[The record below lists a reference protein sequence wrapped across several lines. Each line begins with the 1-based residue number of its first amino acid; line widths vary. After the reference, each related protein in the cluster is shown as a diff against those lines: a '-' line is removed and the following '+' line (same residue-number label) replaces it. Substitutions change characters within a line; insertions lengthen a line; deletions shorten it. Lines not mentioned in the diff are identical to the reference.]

1 MSVVEHTPHD
11 MGHSAPPR
19 KRGLLMRPGL
29 IRGAWCFVLFFLAG
43 LYLVAGI
50 RWLAGWDPV
59 YDWNIIVL
67 VGGLTMGPVGFLLGN
82 GNFDYWLYWVSGRPT
97 VPDDHANHGAYNW
110 KDYFKVNTDHK
121 VIGVQYLVT
130 TFVFFTLGGLMAML
144 FRAELAQPAC
154 SSWIRR
160 PTTAS
165 SPCTPR

>member
-1 MSVVEHTPHD
+1 MSVVEHAPHD

-43 LYLVAGI
+43 LYLVAGV

-82 GNFDYWLYWVSGRPT
+82 GNFDYWLYWISGRPT
-97 VPDDHANHGAYNW
+97 LAEDHSSRAPIHGRTI
-110 KDYFKVNTDHK
+110 F
-121 VIGVQYLVT
+121 G
-130 TFVFFTLGGLMAML
+130 
-144 FRAELAQPAC
+144 
-154 SSWIRR
+154 S
-160 PTTAS
+160 
-165 SPCTPR
+165 TPITR